1 VLLAFPTFIHVFLN
15 PFSTFTHT
23 SNPRLNLSARC
34 AAHLSARRAADSP
47 LSVQALILPS
57 ESFRFNKRLG
67 VVMNDSVSSQVPA
80 RRLESP
86 ANTCHPIFRTKGQ
99 KSPQGDQPPCSG
111 RARRSGP
118 AGADLP
124 PLTERTQRIRKGIM
138 RESRWPLCP
147 LWPSYAGHHL
157 RIQEFFS
164 VRPHRPHLNDL
175 PPLLYWH
182 SEKRLAQR

>member
-1 VLLAFPTFIHVFLN
+1 VLFEKVLLAFPTFIHVFLN

-23 SNPRLNLSARC
+23 SNRRLNLSARR

-99 KSPQGDQPPCSG
+99 KSPQ
-111 RARRSGP
+111 RARRSGSVRQDGRAVP
-118 AGADLP
+118 DGDLP

-138 RESRWPLCP
+138 RESRWPLP
-147 LWPSYAGHHL
+147 AFAAASA
-157 RIQEFFS
+157 E
-164 VRPHRPHLNDL
+164 
-175 PPLLYWH
+175 
-182 SEKRLAQR
+182 